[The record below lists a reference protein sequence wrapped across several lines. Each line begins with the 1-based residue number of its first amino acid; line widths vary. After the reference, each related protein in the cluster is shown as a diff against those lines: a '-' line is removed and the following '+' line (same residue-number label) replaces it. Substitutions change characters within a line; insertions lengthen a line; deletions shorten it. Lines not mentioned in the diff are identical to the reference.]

1 MTQQN
6 KMTKILDKNS
16 FIKDRFI
23 QVSEYYG
30 LSIRKFEEKC
40 QIGRGNIS
48 NIGANGTIGADKL
61 SKIIDNCSDINLEW
75 LLTGKGNMLKGEI
88 KNVVNNNC
96 KENCNEIQ
104 ALKTRIEDMERL
116 LVEKE
121 RTIQI
126 LMGTT
131 RESRNVG

>member
-1 MTQQN
+1 MG
-6 KMTKILDKNS
+6 S
-16 FIKDRFI
+16 
-23 QVSEYYG
+23 
-30 LSIRKFEEKC
+30 
-40 QIGRGNIS
+40 
-48 NIGANGTIGADKL
+48 
-61 SKIIDNCSDINLEW
+61 
-75 LLTGKGNMLKGEI
+75 GNMI
-88 KNVVNNNC
+88 KEVNVEVANNNC

-104 ALKTRIEDMERL
+104 VLKTRIEDMEKL